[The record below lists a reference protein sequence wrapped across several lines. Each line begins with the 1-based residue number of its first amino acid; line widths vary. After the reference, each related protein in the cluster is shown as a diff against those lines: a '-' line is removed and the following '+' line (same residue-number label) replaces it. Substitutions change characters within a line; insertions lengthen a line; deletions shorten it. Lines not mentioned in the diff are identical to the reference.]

1 MQQVQIPTSKSYA
14 ARALILGCLKS
25 EDVILS
31 DIPRSSDTQELIKV
45 LESLSLVQRDGDN
58 LVLNKTFPEDEI
70 HSNDTVT
77 LNLGEGGTTIR
88 FLLTLLCLGKN
99 EYKLSVNPRFKERPF
114 MDQLNL
120 LDSLGA
126 KIILSDNPEVL
137 CSIQGPIALP
147 KIINIDCS
155 KTTQVASSF
164 WMLKEK
170 YELEVNCENLN
181 SSKAY
186 LDLTESLVSSMESKY
201 SIPADM
207 SSASYLIA
215 LAVLKKTLKFSNI
228 KDKDPLQADS
238 ALIDILKASG
248 AIIKIEDGLVIE
260 KTNNLKPFEVDGS
273 KSIDLVPTLC
283 FLASFVKG
291 ESRIFNIENL
301 IYKETNRL
309 KAIKD
314 VLDQFGIKYKS
325 TNQEI
330 IISGGEKHKKVSNLL
345 VSPDHRIVMMGWLFL
360 AMQGA
365 GNIEHREVVSKSFPN
380 FFEII
385 KSLNLDI

>member
-25 EDVILS
+25 ENVILT
-31 DIPRSSDTQELIKV
+31 DIPSSSDTQELIKI
-45 LESLSLVQRDGDN
+45 LESLSLLQRDGN
-58 LVLNKTFPEDEI
+58 KLVLDKSFPEDEI
-70 HSNDTVT
+70 HSNNTVT

-99 EYKLSVNPRFKERPF
+99 KYKLNVHPRFKERPF

-126 KIILSDNPEVL
+126 KIISSDNPEVL
-137 CSIQGPIALP
+137 CTIQGPITLP
-147 KIINIDCS
+147 KILNIDCS

-181 SSKAY
+181 SSNAY
-186 LDLTESLVSSMESKY
+186 IDLTESLVGSMESKY

-215 LAVLKKTLKFSNI
+215 IAVLKKSLKFSNI
-228 KDKDPLQADS
+228 KNKDPLQADS
-238 ALIDILKASG
+238 ALIDILKKSG
-248 AIIKIEDGLVIE
+248 AVIRAEDCLVIE

-283 FLASFVKG
+283 FLASFIKG

-314 VLDQFGIKYKS
+314 VLDQFDIKYRGTK
-325 TNQEI
+325 NEI
-330 IISGGEKHKKVSNLL
+330 IISGGSKLKKVSNLL

-360 AMQGA
+360 TMQGS
-365 GNIEHREVVSKSFPN
+365 GSIEHREVVSKSFPD

-385 KSLNLDI
+385 KSLDLDI